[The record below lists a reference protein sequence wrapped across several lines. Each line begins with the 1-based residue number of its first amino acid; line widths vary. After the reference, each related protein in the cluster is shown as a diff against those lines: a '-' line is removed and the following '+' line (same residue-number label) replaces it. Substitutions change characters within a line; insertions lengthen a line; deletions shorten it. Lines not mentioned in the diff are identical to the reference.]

1 MIGRRERCLF
11 LLLYGMNY
19 ALFILC
25 HFSWL
30 LKSIKKKKSRDFNL
44 TARVRT
50 FHFTA

>member
-30 LKSIKKKKSRDFNL
+30 LKSIQKKKKNPEIL
-44 TARVRT
+44 
-50 FHFTA
+50 